1 MSPPRLRRDLVVVEQ
16 IYRGESSYIV
26 KDPES
31 HKYFRFRPLE
41 LVVMQ
46 ELDGERT
53 TAEVAAAL
61 NAQGFPFGPAAVE
74 AFAAKL
80 RQLGLVERS
89 LAERSVLLMERVRAE
104 RRRRLRS
111 PHADSS
117 LLRMRWALADPDQ
130 WLERW
135 LPRLRVCFSRPFLVA
150 SVGLF
155 AVYAFVAWTQW
166 PDLAHALATLTR
178 PASYTLEMFLVFWTT
193 GMVVIVV
200 HELGHAF
207 TCKYFGGQVHEMG
220 AMLIYFQPAFYCN
233 VNDAWTFRD
242 RAARLWVT
250 AAGSWIQLVV
260 AGLAAIVW
268 WAAEPDTLISQI
280 ALAAVVI
287 GGVTTVLANAN
298 PLIPLDG
305 YYALSDYLEIPNLR
319 TRALGYVGWLVKRY
333 ALRLAVPPPPAD
345 AHERRAFLIYGSLAL
360 IYSGTILF
368 LLASAAFGWASRAL
382 GTLGVL
388 AFALALWAA
397 LRGKLRVWGRALMTS
412 IREHRTLWRSGRFWR
427 RVSGITALAMIG
439 GLVIPWPITVQGVF
453 TVRPLLD
460 LAVPAP
466 EGGVLAQV
474 FVGEGER
481 VPPGA
486 RLALIRSFAIEQ
498 RAVVVS
504 RLVDSLTATEARA
517 RARGPA
523 AETRRL
529 EAERL
534 VWGAEQAGLERR
546 LGSLALR
553 APVAGVVVT
562 PRLAE
567 RVGRRIAAG
576 EEVVRL
582 HEPDSVEVVVSLERA
597 GATLV
602 RPGQAAALF
611 ARVGAGRA
619 LEGRVT
625 SVAAAAERGLVQ
637 ARIRVATAAAGLRA
651 GTTGDAKI
659 VVRQSNV
666 WGAVSWALR
675 KHVRSDLLL

>member
-1 MSPPRLRRDLVVVEQ
+1 MTAPRLRPGLVVVEQ
-16 IYRGESSYIV
+16 VYRGESSYIV
-26 KDPES
+26 KDSES
-31 HKYFRFRPLE
+31 HKYFRFRPVE
-41 LVVMQ
+41 LIVMQ
-46 ELDGERT
+46 EFDGERT
-53 TAEVAAAL
+53 TAQIAAAL
-61 NAQGFPFGPAAVE
+61 AAQGLPFGPAAVE

-104 RRRRLRS
+104 RRRRLRN
-111 PHADSS
+111 PHAGSS

-268 WAAEPDTLISQI
+268 WAAVPDTLISQI
-280 ALAAVVI
+280 ALAAMVI

-319 TRALGYVGWLVKRY
+319 TRAFGYVGWLVRRY
-333 ALRLAVPPPPAD
+333 GLRLAVPPPPAD
-345 AHERRAFLIYGSLAL
+345 PHERRAFVIYGTLAFL
-360 IYSGTILF
+360 YSITILI
-368 LLASAAFGWASRAL
+368 LLAGAAFGWASRAL
-382 GTLGVL
+382 GAVGVL
-388 AFALALWAA
+388 AFALVLWGA
-397 LRGKLRVWGRALMTS
+397 LRNKLQEWGRALVTS
-412 IREHRTLWRSGRFWR
+412 VREHRALWRSRRFWSR
-427 RVSGITALAMIG
+427 AGGAAVLVAVG
-439 GLVIPWPITVQGVF
+439 GLLVPWPITVQGAF
-453 TVRPLLD
+453 TARPLLE
-460 LAVPAP
+460 LAVSAP
-466 EGGVLAQV
+466 EGGVLARV
-474 FVGEGER
+474 FVTEGER

-486 RLALIRSFAIEQ
+486 RLGLIRSFALERRAAELQ
-498 RAVVVS
+498 RI
-504 RLVDSLTATEARA
+504 VDSLTAAAALA
-517 RARGPA
+517 RARGPTAEVRRREAARDARA
-523 AETRRL
+523 AEQDG
-529 EAERL
+529 
-534 VWGAEQAGLERR
+534 VERR
-546 LGSLALR
+546 LAALALR
-553 APVAGVVVT
+553 APVPGVVAT
-562 PRLAE
+562 RRPEE
-567 RVGRRIAAG
+567 RVGRWISAG

-582 HEPDSVEVVVSLERA
+582 FEPDSVDLVVVLERA

-602 RPGQAAALF
+602 RRGQVAALF
-611 ARVGAGRA
+611 ARVGAGHS
-619 LEGRVT
+619 LEAHVT
-625 SVAAAAERGLVQ
+625 SVAAAATEQGLVE
-637 ARIRVATAAAGLRA
+637 ARIRVAGVRP
-651 GTTGDAKI
+651 GVTGEAKI

-666 WGAVSWALR
+666 WGALSWAVR
-675 KHVRSDLLL
+675 KRIRSDLLL